1 MSHTL
6 FKEKDKLD
14 IEVEKLGV
22 RSKNAEGT
30 SQTLKVRSRK
40 YDVLPGLP

>member
-14 IEVEKLGV
+14 IEVESLESEVKI
-22 RSKNAEGT
+22 R
-30 SQTLKVRSRK
+30 KVQVKRWK
-40 YDVLPGLP
+40 